1 MGFCVVTIL
10 TVLSIGSF
18 LLGNA
23 VIFAQQ
29 TIKCPSEQ
37 IPVLKITLQL
47 LIMPQVNLNVAQV
60 TGLDPLGSIFG
71 RQVF

>member
-1 MGFCVVTIL
+1 MTIL

-23 VIFAQQ
+23 VIFEQQ
-29 TIKCPSEQ
+29 TIKYPSVQ

-47 LIMPQVNLNVAQV
+47 LTMPQVNLNVAQG

-71 RQVF
+71 RQVI